1 MTSSVGEGGHSWHRP
16 YKSLIFRRGNP
27 TPTPRGCP
35 ETTKAWFSVGA
46 IPRGCPETALRCDG
60 GVSTTTIN
68 PKALLWWIVEL
79 LAVEA
84 VNHQPIEALSSISLA
99 QGIAAKI

>member
-1 MTSSVGEGGHSWHRP
+1 M
-16 YKSLIFRRGNP
+16 
-27 TPTPRGCP
+27 
-35 ETTKAWFSVGA
+35 
-46 IPRGCPETALRCDG
+46 
-60 GVSTTTIN
+60 STTTIN

-84 VNHQPIEALSSISLA
+84 VNHQPMEAFSSSCLA